1 MAPPPLRAIRCDGPH
16 MREGGRAIAWTILR
30 LAAGVLA
37 IAVLAGLAW
46 AFTTDARYVLQTA
59 PLRAQASAEPPVLA
73 AGYGSGPIDTAAG
86 WRDERAPA
94 LREVFAAEVYGRMPA
109 PAPVRITERRTIDE
123 QAFNGAGRLEELTLV
138 IEAPGGVIETRLAL
152 VTPAGDDGP
161 APLFLL
167 PNDCGPRFALRRDD
181 LSAPSSPQAPWCRSV
196 EGWTGALGRFVFGRY
211 VLNPPAETILE
222 RGYALAVYHD
232 ADFVPDDRAAAGP
245 ALARMTHAAPD
256 HPPGALAGWAWGVSR
271 LIDALAPLER
281 IDNTRIALM
290 GHSRRGKMA
299 LLAAAHDDRLAV
311 TIAHQSGTMGA
322 ALTQNGRGEPV
333 SNLVERYPHWF
344 TPGFSRYAADPSALP
359 VDQHQLLA
367 LAAPRAVLLGGAS
380 RDGWSDPTG
389 ALAAAIGADPVWLL
403 HGEEGV
409 EQDSLRDWRPA
420 ADIAIHH
427 RPGTHGITAADWAAF
442 LDFADA
448 HLEADD

>member
-1 MAPPPLRAIRCDGPH
+1 MKETI
-16 MREGGRAIAWTILR
+16 IAGKILR
-30 LAAGVLA
+30 FAAITLALA
-37 IAVLAGLAW
+37 LLAGLAW
-46 AFTTDARYVLQTA
+46 AWTSDARYVMQTA
-59 PLRAQASAEPPVLA
+59 PVHPQTSAEPPVLA
-73 AGYGSGPIDTAAG
+73 AGHGSGPVATVQD
-86 WRDERAPA
+86 WRERRAPA
-94 LREVFAAEVYGRMPA
+94 LREIFAAEIYGRMPA
-109 PAPVRITERRTIDE
+109 PAPVRITERRTIDAA
-123 QAFNGAGRLEELTLV
+123 AFNGAGRLEELTV
-138 IEAPGGVIETRLAL
+138 AVEAPGGVIETRLAL
-152 VTPAGDDGP
+152 VTPADADGP

-181 LSAPSSPQAPWCRSV
+181 LSAPSSPQVPWCRSV
-196 EGWTGALGRFVFGRY
+196 EGWPGALGRFVFGRY
-211 VLNPPAETILE
+211 VLNPPAETILR

-232 ADFVPDDRAAAGP
+232 ADFVPDDRTAAGP
-245 ALARMTHAAPD
+245 ALARMSQATPD
-256 HPPGALAGWAWGVSR
+256 DPPGALAGWAWGVSR
-271 LIDALAPLER
+271 LIDAIAPLET
-281 IDNTRIALM
+281 IDESRIALM

-299 LLAAAHDDRLAV
+299 LLAAAHDERLAV

-322 ALTQNGRGEPV
+322 ALTQNGRGEPL

-344 TPGFSRYAADPSALP
+344 TPGLSQYAGDPAALP

-403 HGEEGV
+403 HGEDGV
-409 EQDSLRDWRPA
+409 LQDTLLAWRPA

-427 RPGTHGITAADWAAF
+427 RPGTHGITAKDWAGF

-448 HLEADD
+448 HLAED